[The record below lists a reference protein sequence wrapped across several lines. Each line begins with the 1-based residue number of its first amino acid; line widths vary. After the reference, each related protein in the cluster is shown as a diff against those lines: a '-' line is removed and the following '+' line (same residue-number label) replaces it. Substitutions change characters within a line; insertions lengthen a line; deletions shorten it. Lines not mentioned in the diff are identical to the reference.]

1 MSAMG
6 CGAVTS
12 LTPET
17 GPLVGG
23 NPMLVT
29 GLNFG
34 VSVRRHIASS
44 GPGLAASAWAH
55 ICNGMGSPL
64 PTSEKD

>member
-1 MSAMG
+1 MSAIG

-34 VSVRRHIASS
+34 VSVTRHIHVRTGACCF
-44 GPGLAASAWAH
+44 GT
-55 ICNGMGSPL
+55 GMGPRL
-64 PTSEKD
+64 RRD